1 MRLQVRLRACHGL
14 GLAFSTQGPLKS
26 FGTSCWSFHHLC
38 ALAAQPCLTLPC
50 RAWEKV
56 QVQSFG
62 ISHTRNQRKW
72 VTAFHRKWYE
82 FPVPSSMMWSQ
93 ACSASCCWI
102 ILCQSM
108 CVWMGGDAS
117 EKAWSVPS
125 HHKQRRLKESWEVLL
140 LQEIQKM
147 QWNPP
152 LCYRHL
158 NAFNSLQQFPINNEE
173 FLQWENYGL
182 TQRLNKNNWKWGSNG
197 KVSCSSVIPLGSTQL
212 KRKNVHTKYLKKT
225 HEERTSKNLIGKIAF
240 PKCSVKE
247 ALWGRRNS

>member
-108 CVWMGGDAS
+108 CVWVGGTPQKKP
-117 EKAWSVPS
+117 EVF
-125 HHKQRRLKESWEVLL
+125 HHTISRGDLRNPERYYYCKKYRKCNGILL
-140 LQEIQKM
+140 CVTDI
-147 QWNPP
+147 
-152 LCYRHL
+152 
-158 NAFNSLQQFPINNEE
+158 
-173 FLQWENYGL
+173 
-182 TQRLNKNNWKWGSNG
+182 
-197 KVSCSSVIPLGSTQL
+197 
-212 KRKNVHTKYLKKT
+212 
-225 HEERTSKNLIGKIAF
+225 
-240 PKCSVKE
+240 
-247 ALWGRRNS
+247 